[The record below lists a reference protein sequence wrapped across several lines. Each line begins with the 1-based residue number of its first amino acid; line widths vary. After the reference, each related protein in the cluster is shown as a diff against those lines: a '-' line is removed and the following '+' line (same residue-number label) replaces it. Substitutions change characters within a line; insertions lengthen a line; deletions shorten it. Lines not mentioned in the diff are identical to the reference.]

1 MIQGANSFRIF
12 LNRFS
17 QSTTTTTNNMTT
29 ESHRIFNL
37 QHSYWITM
45 ESKLSRDAIELI
57 VKRNE
62 IGCVYKQTSKSLS
75 SDMK

>member
-1 MIQGANSFRIF
+1 
-12 LNRFS
+12 
-17 QSTTTTTNNMTT
+17 MTT
-29 ESHRIFNL
+29 ESQRIFNL